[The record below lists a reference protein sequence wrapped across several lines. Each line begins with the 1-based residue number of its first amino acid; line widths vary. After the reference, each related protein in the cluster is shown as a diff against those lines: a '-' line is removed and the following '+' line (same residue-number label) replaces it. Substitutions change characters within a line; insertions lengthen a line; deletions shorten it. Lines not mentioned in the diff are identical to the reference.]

1 MRIEILLSMNIKC
14 LVRDLYQLK
23 KKKAQPEN
31 YQLKFYW
38 G

>member
-1 MRIEILLSMNIKC
+1 MRIEILLSINIKC
-14 LVRDLYQLK
+14 LVRDLYQL